1 MREVFSLSAQIALG
15 IALPVWVIR
24 GDLRGLSAERLA
36 RAWLDSTVW
45 SAVVA
50 FGPLALVVHF
60 TRTRRSVL
68 GFGLG
73 LGWAVLAMMLGGLLG
88 WLGSA

>member
-1 MREVFSLSAQIALG
+1 MSEVISVAAQIALG
-15 IALPVWVIR
+15 IALPIWVIR
-24 GDLRGLSAERLA
+24 RDLRGLPAERLA

-50 FGPLALVVHF
+50 FGPLALIVHF

-68 GFGLG
+68 GFVLG
-73 LGWAVLAMMLGGLLG
+73 LAWAAAAVALGGLLG
-88 WLGSA
+88 ALGSG

>member
-1 MREVFSLSAQIALG
+1 MHEVFSVALQIALG

-24 GDLRGLSAERLA
+24 RDLRRLPAERRS

-50 FGPLALVVHF
+50 FGPLALIVHF
-60 TRTRRSVL
+60 TRTRRSLLGFVL
-68 GFGLG
+68 GLAWAAAALG
-73 LGWAVLAMMLGGLLG
+73 LGGLLG
-88 WLGSA
+88 WLGAP

>member
-1 MREVFSLSAQIALG
+1 MRDVISVAIQIALG
-15 IALPVWVIR
+15 IAVPVWVIR
-24 GDLRGLSAERLA
+24 RDLRGLSAERLS

-50 FGPLALVVHF
+50 FGPLALIVYF
-60 TRTRRSVL
+60 TRTRRSFL

-73 LGWAVLAMMLGGLLG
+73 LLWAAATLALGGMLG
-88 WLGSA
+88 WLSAA

>member
-1 MREVFSLSAQIALG
+1 MLDVISVAAQIALG
-15 IALPVWVIR
+15 IALPIWVIR
-24 GDLRGLSAERLA
+24 RDLRRLSPERLS

-60 TRTRRSVL
+60 TRTRRSLVGL
-68 GFGLG
+68 SLG
-73 LGWAVLAMMLGGLLG
+73 LAWAAVAIALGGLLG
-88 WLGSA
+88 WLGSG